1 MLSQQ
6 TLRTINAA
14 ATLSTALA
22 GSAPAARL
30 EVITTPDVI
39 AHVPE
44 IQKLKRLLNVDSTV
58 WQLVSS
64 DSTTPQVRRWASL
77 GATFDDR
84 YHETHGELGG
94 ESRQYACYRF
104 TAGPTAV
111 LVATTRPGQ
120 WLLFSGDGGRTFF
133 WVDHVPTPPTTENID
148 GRPWYE
154 IEREKR
160 NKIVDA
166 RPATGELSGYAALCE
181 HFVGSGE
188 MKFSEWS
195 WYGGKKLPISKD
207 PATQIRGTWDSI
219 LGATGRGG
227 YRRSSWGADTTWYL
241 VEGTGHY
248 IKEGWFRWL

>member
-30 EVITTPDVI
+30 EVIATPDVI
-39 AHVPE
+39 VHVPE

-58 WQLVSS
+58 WQLVSQGA
-64 DSTTPQVRRWASL
+64 TTAESKRWASL
-77 GATFDDR
+77 GAIFDDR
-84 YHETHGELGG
+84 YEETHGELGG
-94 ESRQYACYRF
+94 ESRQYPCYRF
-104 TAGPTAV
+104 KVGSTAV

-120 WLLFSGDGGRTFF
+120 WLLFSGDDGRTFF
-133 WVDHVPTPPTTENID
+133 WVDRAPTPPVTVAID

-166 RPATGELSGYAALCE
+166 RPATGELIGYAALCE
-181 HFVGSGE
+181 HFFDARE

-207 PATQIRGTWDSI
+207 PATQIGGTWDFI
-219 LGATGRGG
+219 LGATGAGG
-227 YRRSSWGADTTWYL
+227 YRRTSWGTDTTWYL
-241 VEGTGHY
+241 VEGTDRY
-248 IKEGWFRWL
+248 VKEGWFRWL